1 MYRSDYRESQCACD
15 SYSSRYCVVVWYDAR
30 TGYTPLHMAAG
41 YMHTST
47 MTALLAGGSDPQI
60 KDNTGKDVVSLLDG
74 LRNNM
79 PLNLATVMQRLRLEE
94 VANSLTGAG
103 RSVPTPA

>member
-1 MYRSDYRESQCACD
+1 MYPSRSVACVRV
-15 SYSSRYCVVVWYDAR
+15 SVR

-47 MTALLAGGSDPQI
+47 MTALLVGGSDPQI

-94 VANSLTGAG
+94 VANSLTGG
-103 RSVPTPA
+103 